1 MESELELFGNLLG
14 KQIVNKDKVRIENV
28 FDNDSDIIKWWDD
41 NKIRFPILY
50 DFSLTYLCIPGTSTD
65 SERAQ

>member
-28 FDNDSDIIKWWDD
+28 FDNDSDIILIMKEKKVKGSTKNLNEN
-41 NKIRFPILY
+41 NKKY
-50 DFSLTYLCIPGTSTD
+50 
-65 SERAQ
+65 